1 MLLQGIRLILS
12 IYFSKFILLVSLW
25 RHTGGTYHRLRI
37 QIPGPLVLSFDR
49 DRWSRLEWV
58 LLLSRWSQCFNFA
71 PKCCLHVPSNGPGPT
86 WMPRRRYN
94 RRITAPHNQPRPE
107 YCQWV
112 PTMKS
117 FLPASPVCQWERLTA
132 TASNLLRK
140 IFRNSIIKNKII
152 ANNNIYLFL
161 FPSG

>member
-12 IYFSKFILLVSLW
+12 IYFSKFIFLVSLW

-37 QIPGPLVLSFDR
+37 QISGPFVFRSRQMITTRMSTTCVTVVAVLQLWTEMLPTCTVQWPGTNLNASVQPQD
-49 DRWSRLEWV
+49 
-58 LLLSRWSQCFNFA
+58 
-71 PKCCLHVPSNGPGPT
+71 HGPT
-86 WMPRRRYN
+86 QSAW
-94 RRITAPHNQPRPE
+94 PE

-117 FLPASPVCQWERLTA
+117 FLPVSPVCQWERLTA

-140 IFRNSIIKNKII
+140 IFRNSIIKNKIM